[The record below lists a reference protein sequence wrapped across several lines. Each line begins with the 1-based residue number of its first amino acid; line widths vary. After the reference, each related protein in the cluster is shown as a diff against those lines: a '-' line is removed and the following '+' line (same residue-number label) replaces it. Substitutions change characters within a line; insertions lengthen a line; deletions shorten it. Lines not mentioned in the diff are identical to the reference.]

1 MIRLKEIVPFSKTSD
16 IEKGLRQKYSNL
28 DEDTFGVDMEFH
40 TNNPDNPEPDDPYDY
55 IDRAE
60 MEAINDSDKMSD
72 YDSWL
77 SDLRQRQNRYRRSN
91 NWNDSYGPID
101 VDTWEG
107 DNPEPTPGDF
117 ENNEEYDKAYDDW
130 HSQRKDV
137 EWEYNRW
144 ERKDKLDY
152 IKDWI
157 QEMIDDGTFNEY
169 FNIMPSYQEPEYR
182 EEAETE
188 ISDFI
193 EDLTGKEFDDTD
205 WDVGQDAGDEVEIRT
220 PPMKY
225 TEENLRLLDE
235 VMTFCNRHYWA
246 AGDASAHVH
255 IGLSRDTTIFDLLAA
270 TTLVDEKAVK
280 ADITPDRELQQFAAL
295 SDVIHEKIINAIKK
309 YLDKTGERK
318 INDMAGKFFVIGNK
332 DLESSIRSIISKF
345 HGVNIISYF
354 TNKTLEFR
362 YFSSQIAPYLGK
374 FQSWIKYF
382 MLIPRVAR
390 SRDQFIVGKDEE
402 FPIVFTRK
410 SKSETQIT
418 ILDKTGKMPKKTGF
432 PSDKLPDADVIPGK
446 EERKVLAMLRKKMRN
461 PDQKEFSFSEIP

>member
-16 IEKGLRQKYSNL
+16 VEKGLRQKYSNL

-40 TNNPDNPEPDDPYDY
+40 TNNPDNPEPDDPHDY
-55 IDRAE
+55 IEKAE
-60 MEAINDSDKMSD
+60 MEAVNDSNKMSD
-72 YDSWL
+72 YEGWL
-77 SDLRQRQNRYRRSN
+77 GDLRQWQNRNRGSH
-91 NWNDSYGPID
+91 NWNNSYGPID

-107 DNPEPTPGDF
+107 DNPEPAPEDF
-117 ENNEEYDKAYDDW
+117 ETDEEYDKAYDSW
-130 HSQRKDV
+130 YSQRKDV
-137 EWEYNRW
+137 EWEYNKW
-144 ERKDKLDY
+144 ERNDKLDY
-152 IKDWI
+152 IRNWI
-157 QEMIDDGTFNEY
+157 EGMINDGTFNEY
-169 FNIMPSYQEPEYR
+169 FDIESSYQEPEYR
-182 EEAETE
+182 EEAESE

-193 EDLTGKEFDDTD
+193 EDLTGQEFEDTG

-225 TEENLRLLDE
+225 TDENLDLLDE
-235 VMTFCNRHYWA
+235 VMTFCNRSFWA

-280 ADITPDRELQQFAAL
+280 ADITPDRELEQFAAL
-295 SDVIHEKIINAIKK
+295 SDVVHKKIITAIKEH
-309 YLDKTGERK
+309 LDKTGERK
-318 INDMAGKFFVIGNK
+318 IKDMAGKFFVIGNK
-332 DLESSIRSIISKF
+332 DLEKSIRSIMGKF
-345 HGVNIISYF
+345 HGVNVLSYF

-362 YFSSQIAPYLGK
+362 YFSSQIAPYPGK
-374 FQSWIKYF
+374 FESWIKYF

-432 PSDKLPDADVIPGK
+432 PSDKLPDTTVPDK
-446 EERKVLAMLRKKMRN
+446 EERKVLAMLKKKMRN
-461 PDQKEFSFSEIP
+461 PDQKEFSFSKIP